1 MAVIENSFGGGD
13 KVVGVLVTNTG
24 TLALWVTNGSTSFI
38 LCQGHTW
45 SLDCCT
51 STYKVKASDDYKPSS
66 DDGPP
71 PSQDVESK
79 MTTISE
85 ITYPSN
91 TLISITGGD
100 TLTGA
105 KFSTTVPMVDVEST
119 SADENY
125 DSDSESDDSKSAAKK

>member
-24 TLALWVTNGSTSFI
+24 TLALWVRHGQLGFI
-38 LCQGHTW
+38 ICQGHTRPLGC
-45 SLDCCT
+45 ST
-51 STYKVKASDDYKPSS
+51 STYKVMASDDYNPPS
-66 DDGPP
+66 DDGPA

-79 MTTISE
+79 MTTIAE

-105 KFSTTVPMVDVEST
+105 KFSTKVPMVDAEST
-119 SADENY
+119 S
-125 DSDSESDDSKSAAKK
+125 